1 MRLQNSTVAHKKGKI
16 PATKTKKSLFFN
28 NSENSIPVVPVAV
41 AVVAA
46 AAAAVASAIAVVDV
60 TIDEI
65 SPAIDDRGTR
75 FKADDDDADD
85 EEVSDCSMGDDS
97 FIILPLL

>member
-1 MRLQNSTVAHKKGKI
+1 MRLQNSTVAHKKGKM

-46 AAAAVASAIAVVDV
+46 AAVASAIAVVDV

-65 SPAIDDRGTR
+65 SSAIDDRGTR